1 MKDKLRHIHL
11 DFYIQSFSKWKTVF
25 LKNKERKRK
34 CCLNIEKRSNLE
46 RENLQLPL
54 QWNEHVSFI
63 WKLKSKKKL
72 YKTPII
78 DLLKW
83 KEAVILKLIAKKV
96 IKLWLMFLLQLST
109 ILPCWWMFVSKSLH
123 KNVHFIVFRLNR
135 AATLKLKPEKQKSF
149 QTQKWKYVW
158 C

>member
-11 DFYIQSFSKWKTVF
+11 YFYIQSFSKWKTVF

-72 YKTPII
+72 YNYWFVEVKRSC
-78 DLLKW
+78 DLK
-83 KEAVILKLIAKKV
+83 AQSS
-96 IKLWLMFLLQLST
+96 KLWLMFLLQLST
-109 ILPCWWMFVSKSLH
+109 ILPCWWMFLSKSLH
-123 KNVHFIVFRLNR
+123 KNVHFIVFRLNH
-135 AATLKLKPEKQKSF
+135 AATVKLKPEKQKLF